1 MGFFNIDSRGS
12 SEHDLKK
19 IDRQYI
25 PRIVEAIGYLAEN
38 PFPVQSRKLKDSEA
52 SYRLRVG
59 DYRVIYQ
66 VDQENKTVV
75 IYHIRHRKD
84 AYKWWRLQK

>member
-1 MGFFNIDSRGS
+1 MGLFKIVPKS
-12 SEHDLKK
+12 STEHDLKK

-25 PRIVEAIGYLAEN
+25 PRIIEAIESLTEN
-38 PFPVQSRKLKDSEA
+38 PFPIQSKKLKDSES
-52 SYRLRVG
+52 SYRLRIG

-75 IYHIRHRKD
+75 VYYIRHRKD
-84 AYKWWRLQK
+84 AYKR

>member
-1 MGFFNIDSRGS
+1 MDSFKFEWKSS

-25 PRIVEAIGYLAEN
+25 PKILEAIESLSCN
-38 PFPVQSRKLKDSEA
+38 PFPVQSRKLQDSES
-52 SYRLRVG
+52 SYRLRIL

-66 VDQENKTVV
+66 VDPPREVLT
-75 IYHIRHRKD
+75 IFHIRHRKD
-84 AYKWWRLQK
+84 AYKR

>member
-1 MGFFNIDSRGS
+1 MDSFKIDLRGS
-12 SEHDLKK
+12 SEDDLKK

-25 PRIVEAIGYLAEN
+25 PKIIEEIGCLAEN
-38 PFPVQSRKLKDSEA
+38 PFPVQSKKLKDSES

-66 VDQENKTVV
+66 VDRENRTIV

-84 AYKWWRLQK
+84 AYKR

>member
-1 MGFFNIDSRGS
+1 MDSFKIEWKSS

-25 PRIVEAIGYLAEN
+25 PKILKAIESLSCN
-38 PFPVQSRKLKDSEA
+38 PFPVQSRKLQDSES
-52 SYRLRVG
+52 SYRLRIL

-66 VDQENKTVV
+66 VDPPEKILTVF
-75 IYHIRHRKD
+75 HIRHRKD
-84 AYKWWRLQK
+84 AYKK

>member
-1 MGFFNIDSRGS
+1 MGSFEVVWKGS
-12 SEHDLKK
+12 SYHDLKK

-25 PRIVEAIGYLAEN
+25 SRIVNAIESLAN
-38 PFPVQSRKLKDSEA
+38 DPFPVQSKKLVDSES

-66 VDQENKTVV
+66 VNSEKKEVTV
-75 IYHIRHRKD
+75 YHVRHRKD
-84 AYKWWRLQK
+84 AYKR

>member
-1 MGFFNIDSRGS
+1 MGLFRI
-12 SEHDLKK
+12 DLKGSTDRDLK
-19 IDRQYI
+19 RIDKQYI
-25 PRIVEAIGYLAEN
+25 PRILKAIESLVEN
-38 PFPVQSRKLKDSEA
+38 PFSVQSKKLKDSE
-52 SYRLRVG
+52 SCYRLRVG

-84 AYKWWRLQK
+84 AYKR